1 MYFLKH
7 LILSIKLSGHFRQ
20 TITTYYVFHV
30 NVAHF
35 NLQLDSFRVLE
46 MLKNNETLLVSY
58 EWVLKCPFTKDH
70 IYNDTYK

>member
-1 MYFLKH
+1 M
-7 LILSIKLSGHFRQ
+7 
-20 TITTYYVFHV
+20 YYVFHV

-35 NLQLDSFRVLE
+35 NLQLDSVRVLE